1 MKRKLIVIFA
11 ITVLIINTFSVSVS
25 AAKKTEK
32 TTPQTNSEETASE
45 KLTNDNSNEKTL
57 NNGSNPSIPSSMVVN
72 ENDMTGEV
80 CVTLNNFADNEYV
93 LQFKKERKY
102 PFIIDLT
109 SYDNTIDSIMLP
121 HDFSDILIVE
131 EKTTFVTDDT
141 ENSAETDND
150 VQGEKK
156 DTETEPIKDR
166 NNLFTNNKNEP
177 VVAQTDD
184 IVLKV
189 ITENTEYSW
198 KSSSLKNAEN
208 INGFLKIRCASADQI
223 MQYKTEE
230 TDVLR
235 NKSDLKFEP
244 KDEKNRG
251 VLFVSEDDEGY
262 WNITGEYLF
271 ESIAAYV
278 ISIIF
283 LVVLNFALI
292 IAVNLII
299 IKIYKMKK

>member
-141 ENSAETDND
+141 
-150 VQGEKK
+150 
-156 DTETEPIKDR
+156 
-166 NNLFTNNKNEP
+166 
-177 VVAQTDD
+177 
-184 IVLKV
+184 
-189 ITENTEYSW
+189 
-198 KSSSLKNAEN
+198 
-208 INGFLKIRCASADQI
+208 
-223 MQYKTEE
+223 
-230 TDVLR
+230 
-235 NKSDLKFEP
+235 
-244 KDEKNRG
+244 
-251 VLFVSEDDEGY
+251 
-262 WNITGEYLF
+262 
-271 ESIAAYV
+271 
-278 ISIIF
+278 
-283 LVVLNFALI
+283 
-292 IAVNLII
+292 
-299 IKIYKMKK
+299 

>member
-1 MKRKLIVIFA
+1 
-11 ITVLIINTFSVSVS
+11 
-25 AAKKTEK
+25 
-32 TTPQTNSEETASE
+32 
-45 KLTNDNSNEKTL
+45 
-57 NNGSNPSIPSSMVVN
+57 
-72 ENDMTGEV
+72 
-80 CVTLNNFADNEYV
+80 
-93 LQFKKERKY
+93 
-102 PFIIDLT
+102 
-109 SYDNTIDSIMLP
+109 
-121 HDFSDILIVE
+121 
-131 EKTTFVTDDT
+131 
-141 ENSAETDND
+141 
-150 VQGEKK
+150 
-156 DTETEPIKDR
+156 
-166 NNLFTNNKNEP
+166 
-177 VVAQTDD
+177 
-184 IVLKV
+184 
-189 ITENTEYSW
+189 
-198 KSSSLKNAEN
+198 
-208 INGFLKIRCASADQI
+208 